1 MPDMKDKVT
10 NTQDKQKQR
19 GLVQRDICRE
29 TLSFRCFSS
38 HVYFPR
44 LQVIYDKYILSYVYL

>member
-29 TLSFRCFSS
+29 NPKLQVFFQ
-38 HVYFPR
+38 PR
-44 LQVIYDKYILSYVYL
+44 LFSTPTSYL